1 MLSEPGEILDFW
13 LRDTPPERWFSSD
26 PAFDAVV
33 RSRFEQSW
41 REAREGAAARWGDDR
56 EGALALILLFDQ
68 FPRNM
73 FRGTAE
79 AFATDA
85 LARDAAR
92 DALRRG
98 FDLESPV
105 GIRNFFYLP
114 FTHSED
120 LEDQE
125 LC

>member
-1 MLSEPGEILDFW
+1 MLAKPREILDFW
-13 LRDTPPERWFSSD
+13 FRNTPPERWFSSD
-26 PAFDAVV
+26 PAFDSMV

-41 REAREGAAARWGDDR
+41 REARAGAAADWRHDT

-98 FDLESPV
+98 FDLEAPL
-105 GIRNFFYLP
+105 GIR
-114 FTHSED
+114 
-120 LEDQE
+120 
-125 LC
+125 